1 MFNISFSEIL
11 LILVVALLVFGPNQ
25 LLQIIKV
32 AGNFLFKLRN
42 YFSQI
47 KQDIYEQ
54 SGINN
59 LAETKHDLAHIYA
72 QIKNDLAAINAINNN
87 TGNNIGNN
95 INSNINLAYHSPTEY
110 WEELDFE
117 HPPEM
122 VDNTLFNHHE
132 NNTIH

>member
-11 LILVVALLVFGPNQ
+11 LILVIALLVFGPNQ
-25 LLQIIKV
+25 LPQIAKT
-32 AGNFLFKLRN
+32 AGRLLFNLRN

-47 KQDIYEQ
+47 KQDVYEQ

-59 LAETKHDLAHIYA
+59 LTDTKQDLADIYA
-72 QIKNDLAAINAINNN
+72 QIKNDLATINALNNN
-87 TGNNIGNN
+87 L
-95 INSNINLAYHSPTEY
+95 SLPYHSPTEY

-117 HPPEM
+117 HPPELS
-122 VDNTLFNHHE
+122 DNMLFDHRE